1 MTEGNAVKAGQNQVG
16 NGRPYQT
23 KGLQINSVVNTKQLK
38 RWSLGELMELR
49 KFAVVAAFQI
59 HYKVS
64 EISEYNQMKYSV
76 I

>member
-49 KFAVVAAFQI
+49 KFAVVAAF
-59 HYKVS
+59 
-64 EISEYNQMKYSV
+64 
-76 I
+76 